1 MELITNI
8 APATLNNRFF
18 CAESHMSPGIAE
30 VRLAMTA
37 PAPNEIS
44 TAGSAQH
51 SKVEVLPNK
60 ARLGQ
65 YRIPP
70 IPFHNATPKAASS
83 RRIAAMR

>member
-8 APATLNNRFF
+8 APATLNKRFF

-37 PAPNEIS
+37 PAPSEMS

-51 SKVEVLPNK
+51 SKVDVLPNK
-60 ARLGQ
+60 ARLGSTVSRQ
-65 YRIPP
+65 S
-70 IPFHNATPKAASS
+70 PFTTLRLGPL
-83 RRIAAMR
+83 RCGG